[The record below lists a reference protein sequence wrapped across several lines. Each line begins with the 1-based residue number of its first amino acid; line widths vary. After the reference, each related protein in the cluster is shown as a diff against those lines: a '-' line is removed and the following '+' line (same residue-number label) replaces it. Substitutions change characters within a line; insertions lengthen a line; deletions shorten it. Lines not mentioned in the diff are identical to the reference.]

1 MVKRSGGDSLNT
13 QNMRNESDA
22 AGKNRVIGLTIGAL
36 GVVYGDIGTSPLY
49 TLRECFHGAH
59 GMVVTAGNVL
69 GVLSLILWSLISIV
83 SLKYLGLVLR
93 ADNKGEG
100 GILSLMALAFRERD
114 SGNFDRLAKAMVALG
129 LFGTALLYGDGMITP
144 AISVL
149 GAIEGLTV
157 ATPLFEPYI
166 VPITVG
172 IFLILFSVQ
181 RFGTGALGNVFGRV
195 TFLWFLALALLG
207 IKGIVAQPR
216 VLNAINPY
224 YGWRF
229 FADNGWSGFVVL
241 GAVFLCVTGAEALYA
256 DMGHFGR
263 RPIRLAWFLVALPAL
278 VLNYFGQG
286 ALLLENPSAAHNPFY
301 RLAPTWALYPLV
313 ALATMAA
320 IIASQALISGA
331 FSLTMQAVQLGYLPR
346 LKIEHTSHVERGQ
359 IYIAQVNWLLMVA
372 CIGLVIGFKNSS
384 NLAAAYGIAVTMTM
398 MITTLLFDFAV
409 RNIFGWGRAKAF
421 FVCLPFFLI
430 EIAFFGANA
439 LKIAH
444 GGWFPLAIGT
454 IFFTLLTTWK
464 TGRRILAIRLQ
475 ASTLPL
481 SAFLDDIA
489 VNPPHRVKGT
499 AVYLSGRTGV
509 LPLSLLHNLKHNK
522 VLHER
527 VVILT
532 INAHDRAYVEDDN
545 RIEVE
550 PLASGFHRVV
560 GHFGYMEEADVPNLL
575 RRCASKGL
583 GLNTDELS
591 YFVSQE
597 TIIPSSERGMMIWRE
612 RLFAMMSRNALGAA
626 RFFKLP
632 PNRVVELGM
641 QVEI

>member
-1 MVKRSGGDSLNT
+1 M
-13 QNMRNESDA
+13 QNESNSAGRSRVA
-22 AGKNRVIGLTIGAL
+22 ALTIGAL

-49 TLRECFHGAH
+49 TLRECFTGAH
-59 GMVVTAGNVL
+59 GMPVTSANVL
-69 GVLSLILWSLISIV
+69 GILSLILWSLILIV
-83 SLKYLGLVLR
+83 SVKYLALVLR

-100 GILSLMALAFRERD
+100 GILSLMALSFHDRDAGGFR
-114 SGNFDRLAKAMVALG
+114 GVATVMVALG

-149 GAIEGLTV
+149 GAMEGLKV
-157 ATPLFEPYI
+157 ATPLFDPYI
-166 VPITVG
+166 VPITVA
-172 IFLILFSVQ
+172 IFVILFSVQ
-181 RFGTGALGNVFGRV
+181 KFGTGKVGKVFGPV
-195 TFLWFLALALLG
+195 TMLWFFALALLG
-207 IKGIVAQPR
+207 IKGLVAEPG
-216 VLNAINPY
+216 VLKALNPY
-224 YGWRF
+224 YAWHFFYEHGWH
-229 FADNGWSGFVVL
+229 GFIVL

-263 RPIRLAWFLVALPAL
+263 RPIRLAWFYVVFPAL

-286 ALLLENPSAAHNPFY
+286 ALLLGNPAGAENPFY
-301 RLAPTWALYPLV
+301 MLAPKWAIYPLV

-320 IIASQALISGA
+320 VIASQALISGA

-346 LKIEHTSHVERGQ
+346 LKIEHTSHTERGQ
-359 IYIAQVNWLLMVA
+359 IYIGQVNWMLMLA
-372 CIGLVIGFKNSS
+372 CIGLVVGFKTSS

-398 MITTLLFDFAV
+398 MITTLLFDFAA
-409 RNIFGWGRAKAF
+409 RQLFGWSRMKAF
-421 FVCLPFFLI
+421 VICAPFFVI
-430 EIAFFGANA
+430 ETAFFGANV

-444 GGWFPLAIGT
+444 GGWFPLAIGA
-454 IFFTLLTTWK
+454 IFFTFFTTWK
-464 TGRRILAIRLQ
+464 TGRRILGERLK

-481 SAFLDDIA
+481 SAFLEDVA
-489 VNPPHRVKGT
+489 MNPPHRVKGT

-509 LPLSLLHNLKHNK
+509 LPISLLHNLKHNK

-532 INAHDRAYVEDDN
+532 IKPHDAAYVEEEE

-550 PLASGFHRVV
+550 GLAKGFHRVV
-560 GHFGYMEEADVPNLL
+560 GNFGYMEEADVPKLL

-583 GLNTDELS
+583 ELNTDELS

-597 TIIPSSERGMMIWRE
+597 TIIPSPQRGMMIWRE
-612 RLFAMMSRNALGAA
+612 RLFSMMSRNAVSAA

>member
-1 MVKRSGGDSLNT
+1 M
-13 QNMRNESDA
+13 
-22 AGKNRVIGLTIGAL
+22 
-36 GVVYGDIGTSPLY
+36 P
-49 TLRECFHGAH
+49 
-59 GMVVTAGNVL
+59 VTAPNVL

-83 SLKYLGLVLR
+83 SVKYLALVLR

-100 GILSLMALAFRERD
+100 GILSLMGLAFRERD
-114 SGNFDRLAKAMVALG
+114 SGNTGIVAKVMVALG

-149 GAIEGLTV
+149 GAMEGLTV

-166 VPITVG
+166 VPITVT
-172 IFLILFSVQ
+172 IFVILFSVQ
-181 RFGTGALGNVFGRV
+181 KFGTGAVGKVFGRV
-195 TFLWFLALALLG
+195 TFVWFLALGLLG
-207 IKGIVAQPR
+207 IKGIVSEPS
-216 VLNAINPY
+216 VLKAINPFY
-224 YGWRF
+224 AWRF
-229 FADNGWSGFVVL
+229 FSENGWSGFVVL
-241 GAVFLCVTGAEALYA
+241 GAVFLCVTAAEALYA

-263 RPIRLAWFLVALPAL
+263 RPIRLAWFYAVLPAL
-278 VLNYFGQG
+278 LLNYFGQG
-286 ALLLENPSAAHNPFY
+286 ALLLENPSAAQNPFY

-346 LKIEHTSHVERGQ
+346 LKIEHTSHMERGQ
-359 IYIAQVNWLLMVA
+359 IYIAQVNWLLMLA

-384 NLAAAYGIAVTMTM
+384 NLAAACGIAVTMTM
-398 MITTLLFDFAV
+398 IITTLLFDFAV
-409 RNIFGWGRAKAF
+409 RKLFGWSRAKAF
-421 FVCLPFFLI
+421 FVCLPFILI
-430 EIAFFGANA
+430 EVAFFGANV

-444 GGWFPLAIGT
+444 GGWFPLAVGA

-464 TGRRILAIRLQ
+464 TGRGILAMRLQ

-481 SAFLDDIA
+481 SAFLDDVA
-489 VNPPHRVKGT
+489 TNPPQRVKGT

-532 INAHDRAYVEDDN
+532 INVHDRAHVEGDK
-545 RIEVE
+545 RLEVE
-550 PLASGFHRVV
+550 SHASGFHRVV
-560 GHFGYMEEADVPNLL
+560 GHFGYMEEADVPTLL
-575 RRCASKGL
+575 RLCGGKGL
-583 GLNTDELS
+583 ELNTDELS
-591 YFVSQE
+591 YFVSKE
-597 TIIPSSERGMMIWRE
+597 TIIPSAERGMMVWRE
-612 RLFAMMSRNALGAA
+612 RLFAMMSRNALSAA
-626 RFFKLP
+626 SFFKLP